1 MGAAACR
8 MRAGRALVAVP
19 VEPPQYPVNLIV
31 EGRPCLVVG
40 AGAVAARKVAG
51 LLACGATVTV
61 VAPEVGEKIES
72 WAAAGRVALAR
83 RPYESGESAGYRLVV
98 AATDDHAVNALV
110 FADGEES
117 GVWVNSA
124 DDPAT
129 CSFTLPSVVRRGPLL
144 VTVATGGHSP
154 ALAAWLRARLEREVG
169 DEYRI
174 LLELLSAERE
184 ALRAAG
190 RSTEGLDWQK
200 ALDSNMLELIRA
212 GQIGQARERL
222 QACLS
227 SS

>member
-1 MGAAACR
+1 M
-8 MRAGRALVAVP
+8 P
-19 VEPPQYPVNLIV
+19 VDPAQYPVNLVV

-40 AGAVAARKVAG
+40 AGAIAARKAAG
-51 LLACGATVTV
+51 LLACGAVVTV
-61 VAPEVGEKIES
+61 IAPEVGSEIS
-72 WAAAGRVALAR
+72 SLASAGLVALLR
-83 RPYESGESAGYRLVV
+83 RPYAPGEVAGYRLAI
-98 AATDDHAVNALV
+98 AATDDHAVNAAV
-110 FADGEES
+110 FADGEAA

-124 DDPAT
+124 DDPAL
-129 CSFTLPSVVRRGPLL
+129 CSFTLPSVVRRGPLV

-154 ALAAWLRARLEREVG
+154 ALAAWLRGRLEEELG

-184 ALRAAG
+184 SLKASG

-212 GQIGQARERL
+212 GEIGQARERL